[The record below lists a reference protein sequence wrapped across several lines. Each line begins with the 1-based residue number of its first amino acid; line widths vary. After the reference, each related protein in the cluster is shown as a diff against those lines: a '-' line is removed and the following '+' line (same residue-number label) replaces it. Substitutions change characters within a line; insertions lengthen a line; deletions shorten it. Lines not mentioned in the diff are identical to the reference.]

1 MPDDRFGPEHSH
13 FYMLVFF
20 FLKPLPR
27 EHRAEGQGM
36 GLGAWHV
43 LLLKEGDACSPAGG
57 EEMCKHLSPE
67 AGASPLSAAHS
78 PTALPSLVF
87 PPSPGSTF
95 RSVPLRCV
103 KIPCAEKPACC

>member
-1 MPDDRFGPEHSH
+1 
-13 FYMLVFF
+13 
-20 FLKPLPR
+20 
-27 EHRAEGQGM
+27 M
-36 GLGAWHV
+36 GLGAWRV

-78 PTALPSLVF
+78 PTALPSLGF

-95 RSVPLRCV
+95 QSVPLRCV